1 MCSTSD
7 KTPTELDQANAATI
21 SLPRSSPDSP
31 EITAKDSGDT
41 KNDLEIKTDDS
52 RDDLAPQIAET
63 DTAAMTSAIGGLATI
78 HEQTDSVSA
87 DGECVR
93 ESATDSE
100 STAENTSEHESSGR
114 EAPTEP
120 NDVLP
125 PPQAEPVAD
134 EVGGDESASPSFQI
148 GGIKVRSL
156 TSETVMATKPTIVV
170 SGEGGGE
177 LDHGTSE
184 ALAKVPT
191 DIAANDSTESEDRK
205 FVDPNDK
212 DNIGSDVIKFFYT
225 SSTRERH
232 SSPVTAAPGCSNPR
246 LHRDSDLYIKAK
258 GEDGKLY
265 VFEVVSA
272 TLEKASSKFEAMIY
286 GSATRGNKEVWAW
299 ELDDN
304 P

>member
-31 EITAKDSGDT
+31 DITAKDSGDI
-41 KNDLEIKTDDS
+41 KNGLDIKTDDS
-52 RDDLAPQIAET
+52 QDDLAPKVTET
-63 DTAAMTSAIGGLATI
+63 DTAAMTSVIGGLATI

-93 ESATDSE
+93 ESATNSDS
-100 STAENTSEHESSGR
+100 TPENTSEHESSGR
-114 EAPTEP
+114 QAPTEP
-120 NDVLP
+120 SDVLP
-125 PPQAEPVAD
+125 PPEAELVSD
-134 EVGGDESASPSFQI
+134 EVGDNESASPSLPI
-148 GGIKVRSL
+148 DGVTARSL
-156 TSETVMATKPTIVV
+156 TSETVKATNPTIFV
-170 SGEGGGE
+170 SKEGGGE
-177 LDHGTSE
+177 LDHGTPE
-184 ALAKVPT
+184 ALAKVPA
-191 DIAANDSTESEDRK
+191 DIAANDSAESEDHK
-205 FVDPNDK
+205 FMDPNDK

-225 SSTRERH
+225 ASTRKRH
-232 SSPVTAAPGCSNPR
+232 SSPVIAAPGCCNPR

-272 TLEKASSKFEAMIY
+272 TLEKASPKFGAMIY
-286 GSATRGNKEVWAW
+286 GSHTRGNKEEWVW